1 MVKID
6 LNLIKYINTSH
17 KSILIGVSICISDLE
32 TENDLEKRAPVE
44 TVNTSG
50 SFSSRTSSDLL
61 NSENGSSRRLLVSS
75 NTVSSTMFERIR
87 GQTKNEYVEVYTNDD
102 DSDTESVIESKKQ
115 KILDTTEVKS
125 EHSLAYEAVPPLL
138 VSVAGLM
145 SAGWLLDVVQYWP
158 VFTKVTELFVLVPV
172 LLNLKGNLEMNLAS
186 RLSTLSNLGE
196 LDKPSVRYALVWGNL
211 AVLQVQSLIVGAVAG
226 LFSFLEGVV
235 FHSDHVSTF
244 HESILVIV
252 ASMVCAALSSMIL
265 GTFMCVL
272 IILCRRFRINPDN
285 IACPMASSLGDLLT
299 LIILATCGE
308 ILLQYLH
315 TYVSTAMFLILA
327 ASIPLWV
334 RFVWSNPTVHDLLVS
349 GWSPLFMAM
358 VIASMA
364 GLVLERYI
372 EHYNGLALL
381 TPVLNGIAGNLGSIY
396 ASRISTRLHSG
407 EEENYRHSEIVLFL
421 IHIPIEIVFLIFA
434 WWFDIGHVNLSWSFS
449 ITYLFVSII
458 CVAFTLFLS
467 KMLTLWLWHNEYD
480 PDNYSL
486 PYITAI
492 VDVVGTGLLAFSYWG
507 LSEIGLHVENH
518 IKKPHH

>member
-1 MVKID
+1 MLLSSV
-6 LNLIKYINTSH
+6 
-17 KSILIGVSICISDLE
+17 DLE

-265 GTFMCVL
+265 GTFML
-272 IILCRRFRINPDN
+272 NLNILKQLKDN